1 MARVIKEND
10 VLILRDDWDEDDIRS
25 VAECDDI
32 ELTDGMVEEV
42 MHLLAKEYDT
52 NDGLNW
58 GIVSQAIDQ
67 VIKESIR

>member
-1 MARVIKEND
+1 MARVIKENG

-25 VAECDDI
+25 VAECSDI

-42 MHLLAKEYDT
+42 MHLLAKQYDT

-58 GIVSQAIDQ
+58 EIVEQAIDQ
-67 VIKESIR
+67 IIEETIR

>member
-1 MARVIKEND
+1 MARVIKENG

-25 VAECDDI
+25 VAECSDI

-42 MHLLAKEYDT
+42 MHLLAKQYDT

-58 GIVSQAIDQ
+58 EIVEQAIDQ
-67 VIKESIR
+67 VIEESIR